1 MNTPPARH
9 TDEDDYIDPVVL
21 DAALAG
27 RVARQNIRLTP
38 SERVW
43 LVHQL
48 TRRGETVTNIC
59 SMTNMSRRTVQR
71 HRRAGSL
78 RWNDNP

>member
-1 MNTPPARH
+1 MKTPS
-9 TDEDDYIDPVVL
+9 TDKNDDYIDPVVL

-27 RVARQNIRLTP
+27 RVARDHIRLTP
-38 SERVW
+38 AERVW

-48 TRRGETVTNIC
+48 TQRGETVTDIC
-59 SMTNMSRRTVQR
+59 SMTAMSRRTVQR

-78 RWNDNP
+78 RWSNNP

>member
-1 MNTPPARH
+1 MPTPRPADDDDI
-9 TDEDDYIDPVVL
+9 DEVIL

-27 RVARQNIRLTP
+27 RIARNHIRLTP
-38 SERVW
+38 TERVW

-48 TRRGETVTNIC
+48 TRRGETVTDIC
-59 SMTNMSRRTVQR
+59 QMTAMSRRTVQR

>member
-1 MNTPPARH
+1 MRYYPSKDN
-9 TDEDDYIDPVVL
+9 YIDEVVL

-27 RVARQNIRLTP
+27 RIAKNNIRLTP
-38 SERVW
+38 QERVW

-59 SMTNMSRRTVQR
+59 EMTSMSRRTVHR
-71 HRRAGSL
+71 HRKAASMKWPDEIG
-78 RWNDNP
+78 